1 LEVANH
7 HQERYPLLTTDL
19 PFKRRVKSSACRFN
33 TYNLVKDSTLNLRA
47 EPFNH
52 LAIYQSVRNPLTHG
66 LRIVATMADS
76 TLKSNLTEAMKDAMR
91 AKDKFRLGAI
101 RLALAEIKRVEV
113 DERVELD
120 DERVTAILDKMVKQ
134 RRDSIK
140 QFEAADRHELAAVEK
155 DEIVVLQ
162 EFLPQPLT
170 EEESET
176 IIKAAIAE
184 SGAASM
190 QDMGKVMALVRPQV
204 VGRVDMGA
212 VSAKIK
218 ALLV

>member
-1 LEVANH
+1 
-7 HQERYPLLTTDL
+7 
-19 PFKRRVKSSACRFN
+19 
-33 TYNLVKDSTLNLRA
+33 
-47 EPFNH
+47 
-52 LAIYQSVRNPLTHG
+52 
-66 LRIVATMADS
+66 MADS

-170 EEESET
+170 EEDSET

-184 SGAASM
+184 SCATSM
-190 QDMGKVMALVRPQV
+190 QDMGKVMALVRPQI

-218 ALLV
+218 SLLV